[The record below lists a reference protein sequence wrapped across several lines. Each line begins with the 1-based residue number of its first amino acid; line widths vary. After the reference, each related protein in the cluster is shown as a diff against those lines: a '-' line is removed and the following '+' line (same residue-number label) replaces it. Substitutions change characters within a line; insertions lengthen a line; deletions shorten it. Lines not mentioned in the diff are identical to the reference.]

1 MFAWL
6 PLFFSNN
13 TLSVI
18 VCCCAI
24 FRFMEVRFE
33 DQRLS
38 QLETDPAF
46 THGLDQ
52 SIVRVFRKRMQLI
65 RAALD
70 ERDFY
75 SMKSLHFE
83 KLSGNLQ
90 GQNSMRLN
98 AQWRLI
104 LRMERSQSGKIVVV
118 ISISDYH

>member
-1 MFAWL
+1 
-6 PLFFSNN
+6 
-13 TLSVI
+13 
-18 VCCCAI
+18 
-24 FRFMEVRFE
+24 MEVRFE

-46 THGLDQ
+46 TNGLDQ
-52 SIVRVFRKRMQLI
+52 SIVKAFRKRMQFI

-83 KLSGNLQ
+83 RLSGNLH
-90 GQNSMRLN
+90 GQSSMRLN
-98 AQWRLI
+98 SQWRLI
-104 LRMERSQSGKIVVV
+104 LRMEKLESGKIVVV